1 MKNFITN
8 RNKGQALAVALV
20 LGVGLAIGAAVLR
33 SGGSKPAGAEAHAE
47 DDHGHEAEGAAD
59 HARITDEQLQ
69 HNGIALATAGPARI
83 GGALQLLG
91 DVRLNQ
97 DRAVFVTPRLAGIV
111 ESVHANAGD
120 RVQRGQLLAV
130 ISSQAL
136 GDQRAE
142 ALAAQKRLAL
152 ARSNHDR
159 ALKLWDER
167 IIAEQNYQAV
177 RQALQEAEIAA
188 DSAQQKLAVLGT
200 AAVAGSLTRYE
211 VRAPI
216 AGQVV
221 DKKLAVGEALK
232 EDTTIFQLAD
242 LATVWIELTVPTQEL
257 QRLRLGAAVSVSA
270 PGLQGEGKLGYI
282 GALIGEQS
290 RNALARV
297 VLPNPRGD
305 WRPGLPVTVNVHAQ
319 EGDVPVA
326 VETAAL
332 QTLDGATVVFVR
344 EGQGFETRVVKTGR
358 SDGHFAEVLEGLKP
372 GERYAA
378 RNSFLVKADL
388 GKAAAEHEH

>member
-1 MKNFITN
+1 MKNFII

-33 SGGSKPAGAEAHAE
+33 SGGSKPAGAEAHVE
-47 DDHGHEAEGAAD
+47 EEHGHEAEGG

-120 RVQRGQLLAV
+120 RVRRGQLLAV

-142 ALAAQKRLAL
+142 ALAAQRRLVL

-167 IIAEQNYQAV
+167 IIAEQSYQEV

-188 DSAQQKLAVLGT
+188 DRSQQKLAVLGT
-200 AAVAGSLTRYE
+200 AAVVGNLTRYE

-216 AGQVV
+216 AGLVV
-221 DKKLAVGEALK
+221 DKRLSVGEALK
-232 EDTTIFQLAD
+232 EDAMVFQLAD
-242 LATVWIELTVPTQEL
+242 LSTVWVELIVPTQEL
-257 QRLRLGAAVSVSA
+257 QRLKLGAMVSVST
-270 PGLQGEGKLGYI
+270 PGLTGEGKLGYI

-297 VLPNPRGD
+297 VLPNPRSE
-305 WRPGLPVTVNVHAQ
+305 WRPGLPVTVSVHAQ
-319 EGDVPVA
+319 EGEVPVA
-326 VETAAL
+326 VEAEAL
-332 QTLDGATVVFVR
+332 QTLDGAPVVFVR
-344 EGQGFETRVVKTGR
+344 EGQGFEARAVKPGR
-358 SDGHFAEVLEGLKP
+358 ADGHFVEVLQGLKA
-372 GERYAA
+372 GERYAVK
-378 RNSFLVKADL
+378 NSFLVKADL